1 MLMGLDK
8 RESLVA
14 ITKVWIEKGCI
25 TCGLSES
32 NCPEVF
38 KVKHGKWVKGA
49 TVIEGVDYSGLEEKI
64 KQAAEGFP
72 VEVIKYDEDD
82 DLKMPCHQLIEV
94 WVVGTKRRNG

>member
-1 MLMGLDK
+1 MLVGLDK

-25 TCGLSES
+25 ACGLSES
-32 NCPEVF
+32 KCPEVF

-64 KQAAEGFP
+64 KQAAEACP
-72 VEVIKYDEDD
+72 VEVIKYED
-82 DLKMPCHQLIEV
+82 
-94 WVVGTKRRNG
+94 GNN

>member
-1 MLMGLDK
+1 MALNK

-32 NCPEVF
+32 KCPEVF

-49 TVIEGVDYSGLEEKI
+49 TVIEGVDYAGLEEKI
-64 KQAAEGFP
+64 KKAAEACP
-72 VEVIKYDEDD
+72 VEIIKYE
-82 DLKMPCHQLIEV
+82 
-94 WVVGTKRRNG
+94 

>member
-1 MLMGLDK
+1 MGLNK

-38 KVKHGKWVKGA
+38 KVKNKGA

-64 KQAAEGFP
+64 KQAAEACP
-72 VEVIKYDEDD
+72 VEVIKYE
-82 DLKMPCHQLIEV
+82 
-94 WVVGTKRRNG
+94 